1 MARKRKR
8 TSSTPSP
15 THPPQN
21 PVTRP
26 ERQHQMRDRI
36 SVARMRR
43 DTPRRFGVLVRDF
56 FQTEKPNLREV
67 EDLRRI
73 PHAHKQGRYLHF
85 DGTPARTGYKPVQN
99 RVFGMFQGM
108 HLGFLQPQKTLVCV
122 RRKTRR
128 RILFALQKVGRG
140 RGAKRPRRA
149 RWTSKSYIRCK

>member
-8 TSSTPSP
+8 PSSTPSP
-15 THPPQN
+15 THSPQN

-56 FQTEKPNLREV
+56 FQTEKPDLREV